1 MSAIRDSVGVAAPID
16 EVWSFFTTARNLE
29 SLTPPD
35 QRLRVGEG
43 GDTVVHPGHRV
54 QVSVM
59 PLWPIRSGWTTLIE
73 EVHPPGSGP
82 DGEGWFT
89 DIQLRG
95 PFARWH
101 HRHAFRP
108 LAGGGTAITDEVD
121 YALPMGA
128 LGRAVAGRWVA
139 QQVAGLFDYRK
150 AALIERFGAADWVEA
165 EAE

>member
-1 MSAIRDSVGVAAPID
+1 LSTIHDCVGVAAPID
-16 EVWSFFTTARNLE
+16 EVWAFFTTARNLE

-43 GDTVVHPGHRV
+43 GDAVISAGHRV

-73 EVHPPGSGP
+73 EVHPPGAHPS
-82 DGEGWFT
+82 GEGRFT

-108 LAGGGTAITDEVD
+108 LPGGGTAITDEVE
-121 YALPMGA
+121 YALPLGA
-128 LGRAVAGRWVA
+128 LGRAVAGRWVSR
-139 QQVAGLFDYRK
+139 QVADLFAYRK
-150 AALIERFGAADWVEA
+150 AALHQRFGSADLPDA
-165 EAE
+165 